1 MVTPDQVELVQS
13 SFAAVI
19 EGGEADAM
27 ASAFYD
33 RLFERDPDSR
43 ALFTTEPAAQRA
55 KFVDELQA
63 IVWAVSNLDQFLERT
78 RALGERHLGY
88 GVSARHYT
96 PVGEALMAALG
107 ETLGDRFT
115 PAVGEAWALA
125 YNLVAET
132 MMQAAADARRR
143 GTDR

>member
-1 MVTPDQVELVQS
+1 MTPEQVELVQS

-19 EGGEADAM
+19 ESGEADAM
-27 ASAFYD
+27 ARAVYD

-43 ALFTTEPAAQRA
+43 ALFATEPAAQRA
-55 KFVDELQA
+55 TFVDELQA
-63 IVWAVSNLDQFLERT
+63 IVWAVSNLEGFLERT
-78 RALGERHLGY
+78 RALGERHVDY
-88 GVSARHYT
+88 GVSARHYA
-96 PVGEALMAALG
+96 PMGDALIAALE

-115 PAVGEAWALA
+115 PAVAEAWTLA
-125 YNLVAET
+125 YNLMAET